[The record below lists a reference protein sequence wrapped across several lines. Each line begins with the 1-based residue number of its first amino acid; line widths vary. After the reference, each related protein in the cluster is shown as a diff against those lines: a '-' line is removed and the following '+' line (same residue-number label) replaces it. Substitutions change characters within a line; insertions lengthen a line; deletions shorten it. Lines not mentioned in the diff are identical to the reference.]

1 MQEYHDY
8 GPRLSTL
15 EGQMSG
21 MTVQMTGMMNNQA
34 ELAHK
39 MDRIIEKMG
48 DKPGVNWGWLVSG
61 LIILGMVI
69 ALYTQPIQVTNVR
82 QTQLIDN
89 MYAMEFEHSAEI
101 ARLDERSM
109 WMMQQ
114 LEDVDKGGSRKWVG
128 GKNE

>member
-39 MDRIIEKMG
+39 MDRMIEKMG
-48 DKPGVNWGWLVSG
+48 DKPGVNWGWMVSG
-61 LIILGMVI
+61 LVILGMVI
-69 ALYTQPIQVTNVR
+69 ALYTTPIQVTNAR
-82 QTQLIDN
+82 QTQLIDQLN
-89 MYAMEFEHSAEI
+89 LLTYQHGQDI
-101 ARLDERSM
+101 ARLDERSK
-109 WMMQQ
+109 WQMQQ

-128 GKNE
+128 EDK